1 MVQASTISNP
11 NSQQQTQSIE
21 AERRDRQEHL
31 AAAFRVF
38 AQLGFADG
46 LAGHITVRDPEFSD
60 RFWVN
65 PLGVHFSQIRVSDLL
80 LVNSQGE
87 VLQGDR
93 KVSQAAF
100 AIHSQIHDARP
111 DIIAAAHAHSLS
123 GKTWSTLGRLLDP
136 ITQDSCAFYQD
147 HALFDDFTGVVLD
160 TSEGQRIANA
170 LGNKKAVILRNHG
183 LLTVGHSV
191 DEAAWWFTRL
201 DQSCQVQLSAEA
213 VGKPIHISHEVAEK
227 TQQLIGTHKAGR
239 RGFQHFWEEIIA
251 AQPDLLN

>member
-11 NSQQQTQSIE
+11 NYQQQTQSIE
-21 AERRDRQEHL
+21 AERRDLKEHL

-65 PLGVHFSQIRVSDLL
+65 PFGVHFSRIRVSDLL

-136 ITQDSCAFYQD
+136 ITQD
-147 HALFDDFTGVVLD
+147 
-160 TSEGQRIANA
+160 
-170 LGNKKAVILRNHG
+170 
-183 LLTVGHSV
+183 
-191 DEAAWWFTRL
+191 
-201 DQSCQVQLSAEA
+201 
-213 VGKPIHISHEVAEK
+213 
-227 TQQLIGTHKAGR
+227 
-239 RGFQHFWEEIIA
+239 
-251 AQPDLLN
+251 